1 MTSTMT
7 RRNALRALGAL
18 TLMGALSTTGKAT
31 AARRLAVVVNR
42 ASPLSSLS
50 AEAVR
55 AYFLKQHKEWASG
68 EKVRPVQQE
77 GAAHAAFLAKV
88 LKMSSSDYE
97 RYWLERKYSAAETPP
112 KGVDDDAAVAKFVGA
127 MKGAIGYVD
136 WAALEES
143 ARNKLKVIHAINF

>member
-1 MTSTMT
+1 
-7 RRNALRALGAL
+7 GAL
-18 TLMGALSTTGKAT
+18 TISVVLGAARSAH
-31 AARRLAVVVNR
+31 AARRLAVVVHR
-42 ASPLSSLS
+42 SSSLSSLS

-77 GAAHAAFLAKV
+77 GAAHQAFLSKV

-112 KGVDDDAAVAKFVGA
+112 KSVDDDAAVAKFVGA
-127 MKGAIGYVD
+127 MKGAIGYVE
-136 WAALEES
+136 WSALDES
-143 ARNKLKVIHAINF
+143 SRNKLKVIHVVDF

>member
-1 MTSTMT
+1 MT
-7 RRNALRALGAL
+7 RRNALRTLLSLSMLGVFSVSRSA
-18 TLMGALSTTGKAT
+18 S
-31 AARRLAVVVNR
+31 AARRLAVVVHR
-42 ASPLSSLS
+42 TSPLSSLS
-50 AEAVR
+50 AEAVK

-77 GAAHAAFLAKV
+77 GSAHAAFLGKV

-112 KGVDDDAAVAKFVGA
+112 KSVEDDQAVAKFVGA

-136 WAALEES
+136 WASLDENS
-143 ARNKLKVIHAINF
+143 RNKLKVIHAASF

>member
-1 MTSTMT
+1 MT
-7 RRNALRALGAL
+7 RRRSLGLLGAL
-18 TLMGALSTTGKAT
+18 TLSAALGTARPAL

-42 ASPLSSLS
+42 ASPLASLS
-50 AEAVR
+50 ADAVR

-77 GAAHAAFLAKV
+77 GPAHAAFLSRV
-88 LKMSSSDYE
+88 LRMSSADYE

-112 KGVDDDAAVAKFVGA
+112 KAVDDDQAVAKFVAA

-136 WAALEES
+136 WSSLDES
-143 ARNKLKVIHAINF
+143 ARAKLKVIHVVDF

>member
-1 MTSTMT
+1 MT
-7 RRNALRALGAL
+7 RRNALRALGS
-18 TLMGALSTTGKAT
+18 LSLLAAFGVARSAH

-55 AYFLKQHKEWASG
+55 AYFLKQHKEWAFG

-77 GAAHAAFLAKV
+77 GPAHAAFLARV
-88 LKMSSSDYE
+88 LKMSNSDYE

-112 KGVDDDAAVAKFVGA
+112 KAVDTDLAVAKFVGT

-136 WAALEES
+136 WASLDES
-143 ARNKLKVIHAINF
+143 SKNKLKVIHAANF

>member
-1 MTSTMT
+1 MSMT
-7 RRNALRALGAL
+7 RRNGLRALGAL
-18 TLMGALSTTGKAT
+18 TILAVLGSARSAH
-31 AARRLAVVVNR
+31 AARRLAVVVHR

-50 AEAVR
+50 ADAVR

-88 LKMSSSDYE
+88 LKMSSADYE

-112 KGVDDDAAVAKFVGA
+112 KTVEDDAGVEKFVGA

-136 WAALEES
+136 WAALDEG
-143 ARNKLKVIHAINF
+143 ARSKLKVIHALNF

>member
-1 MTSTMT
+1 MT

-18 TLMGALSTTGKAT
+18 TLSGALAAT
-31 AARRLAVVVNR
+31 RPAAAARRLAVVVHR
-42 ASPLSSLS
+42 ASPVSSLS

-77 GAAHAAFLAKV
+77 GAAHAAFLSKV
-88 LKMSSSDYE
+88 LKMSGADYE
-97 RYWLERKYSAAETPP
+97 RYWLERKYSAAENPP
-112 KGVDDDAAVAKFVGA
+112 KSVDDDTAVAKFVGA

-136 WAALEES
+136 WAELDES
-143 ARNKLKVIHAINF
+143 SRNKLKVIHAVNF

>member
-1 MTSTMT
+1 M
-7 RRNALRALGAL
+7 LGVFSVSRSA
-18 TLMGALSTTGKAT
+18 S
-31 AARRLAVVVNR
+31 AARRLAVVVHR
-42 ASPLSSLS
+42 SSPVSSLS
-50 AEAVR
+50 SEAVK

-77 GAAHAAFLAKV
+77 GSAHAAFLGKV

-112 KGVDDDAAVAKFVGA
+112 KTVEDDASVAKFVGA

-136 WAALEES
+136 WAALDDG
-143 ARNKLKVIHAINF
+143 ARNKLKVIHAANF